1 MVNMSGFFTLV
12 ETENYVDYLMA
23 LELPFTAASHIQ
35 SLKSENISIEEDG
48 EGASITTHTPW
59 ITKTINF
66 KFDEPFSV
74 DYGNSRSEDKSKGVL
89 NYFCKRP
96 QENIINCKSKEKKK
110 GWKIVFDWIFTENS
124 LVNKSLFITKNIG
137 MTKKYRRLAA

>member
-1 MVNMSGFFTLV
+1 MRKKISG
-12 ETENYVDYLMA
+12 TEIYCKYRTRKDIA
-23 LELPFTAASHIQ
+23 LYGTPIITA
-35 SLKSENISIEEDG
+35 
-48 EGASITTHTPW
+48 W